1 MFVLKEFRFEIFVHV
16 IYLPPSRWLLL
27 AIWTPLK
34 TNLTALQLVSSCV
47 LQSSVA
53 GPEKKLEKAID
64 LAYSTLVHVQLC
76 SHAQLDYV
84 VHTL

>member
-1 MFVLKEFRFEIFVHV
+1 MIC
-16 IYLPPSRWLLL
+16 LPPS
-27 AIWTPLK
+27 
-34 TNLTALQLVSSCV
+34 QLVNSYV

-53 GPEKKLEKAID
+53 GPEKKLKKAID
-64 LAYSTLVHVQLC
+64 LAYTLAYTTLVYVQLC